1 MINLH
6 YGLGTLFFQYKDQ
19 NDNKLHT
26 YGAVIRNGDHISM
39 KELNLPEK
47 DDLITT
53 FNKITAS
60 NEINITNEERN
71 DKKILEE
78 LAKNYKDKTDWKFIK
93 ISPKAEDFKGL
104 INYALQT
111 SIKHFAYDSVIN
123 NILKNQ
129 DLIKHFTDNKII
141 DVTKDLADAKD
152 KLINYFKSHPIINYI
167 QNNTDLS
174 FVEISG
180 EGNDLVSI
188 AKNANLLNLFGA
200 RITRMLAPEDFYNL
214 IILNKDKAKLE
225 IAIKNQVNKFYTFG
239 INQDDES
246 IKNYF
251 LSISSDNTGIAKIAK
266 A

>member
-111 SIKHFAYDSVIN
+111 SIKHFAYDSLKDIKSIN
-123 NILKNQ
+123 DIEK
-129 DLIKHFTDNKII
+129 
-141 DVTKDLADAKD
+141 
-152 KLINYFKSHPIINYI
+152 
-167 QNNTDLS
+167 NTDLS
-174 FVEISG
+174 FVEISK
-180 EGNDLVSI
+180 EGNDLVNI
-188 AKNANLLNLFGA
+188 VKNANLLNLFGA

-225 IAIKNQVNKFYTFG
+225 TAIKNQVNKFDTFD